1 MSLKFRLLQDLST
14 QVSEAGPT
22 LSRKNPRPPTDAGS
36 AHQVSSLAMWQG
48 APTWVR
54 PPKPGSE
61 DKRQPP
67 SPSPRRPFACPG
79 RGFALTLLCAPSALV
94 EHFPCY
100 PGLRSGGRAAP
111 PQPWAGLFQAC
122 RRLAKVGE
130 GWDVQRFWGAF
141 RAQSDSGALG
151 GRTLTLHH
159 RTLRI
164 SFAARFG
171 ATATP
176 MGLTAPKLSAA
187 RQTGVLLL

>member
-79 RGFALTLLCAPSALV
+79 RGFALTLRCAPSALV

-122 RRLAKVGE
+122 RRLAKVGTSK
-130 GWDVQRFWGAF
+130 G
-141 RAQSDSGALG
+141 
-151 GRTLTLHH
+151 
-159 RTLRI
+159 
-164 SFAARFG
+164 FG
-171 ATATP
+171 VPPEPKATAAHWAVGRSPST
-176 MGLTAPKLSAA
+176 TAPSGSASPRGSGRPLHPWA
-187 RQTGVLLL
+187 